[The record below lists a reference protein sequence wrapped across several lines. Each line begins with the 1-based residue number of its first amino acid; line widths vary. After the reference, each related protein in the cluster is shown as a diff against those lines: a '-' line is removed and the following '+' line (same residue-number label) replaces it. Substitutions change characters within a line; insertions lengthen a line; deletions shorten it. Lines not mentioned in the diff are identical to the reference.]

1 MLSIYLMSQHLYT
14 RATRI
19 LSYDSVLQISSG
31 SADSGLSYLM
41 SSLLSPEQHTD
52 FYTRLKVLGQVES
65 VMLNLQN
72 MAGQRNISRYY
83 KLAFTLFYIRN
94 IIVIVE

>member
-1 MLSIYLMSQHLYT
+1 MSKHLYT
-14 RATRI
+14 RATLI

-31 SADSGLSYLM
+31 SADSGLAYLL

-65 VMLNLQN
+65 AMLNLQN
-72 MAGQRNISRYY
+72 TAGQRNISRYY
-83 KLAFTLFYIRN
+83 KLAFMLFYMETSIRN